1 MNPGSHGRD
10 GNRPPFPVLA
20 TLGPVHFIGIGG
32 AGMLAL
38 AALVAR
44 SGAVVTGSD
53 RNPEMASR
61 TLGPLGIRVTHDD
74 QAEHVSGAAAVVIS
88 AAVKPGHPEL
98 DAAVTAGIPVL
109 KRALALGEWVNRGQ
123 VVAVAGTHG
132 KTTTTAMVTEIL
144 AAAGRDPVG
153 LVGGTVPAWGG
164 NLRAGDSDLYVVE
177 ADEYDRSFH
186 TLQPTVALV
195 TNLEADHLDIY
206 GSLEAVRESF
216 DVFLAG
222 LVPGGTVVVC
232 ADDPGASALLAGLPG
247 PGITYGLSAGT
258 MLRGVEASSDLAGV
272 RARVLENG
280 IDRGELRVA
289 APGLHNLRNALG
301 AAAAARAL
309 GVDWDAIRTGLSRFQ
324 GVRRRFE
331 RLGEVAGV
339 RVVDDYAH
347 HPTEVREALRA
358 ARAAVGA
365 GGRLVAVFQPH
376 LFSRTRDFQAEFGAA
391 LTAADVVWVTDIY
404 PAREAPMEGVTGDL
418 VAQAARERGADV
430 TYHAPLDG
438 LARALAPA
446 LRAGDLVVTMGAG
459 SVERLGAELLA
470 ALGEAR
476 P

>member
-1 MNPGSHGRD
+1 MTAAVERGGD
-10 GNRPPFPVLA
+10 RPPFPDLA
-20 TLGPVHFIGIGG
+20 RQGPVHFVGVGG

-53 RNPEMASR
+53 RNPEAASR
-61 TLGPLGIRVTHDD
+61 TLGPLGIRVTRDD
-74 QAEHVSGAAAVVIS
+74 SAEHVQEAAVVVIS
-88 AAVKPGHPEL
+88 AAVKPGHVEL
-98 DAAVTAGIPVL
+98 DAALAAGVPVL
-109 KRALALGEWVNRGQ
+109 KRAVALGEWVNRGR

-144 AAAGRDPVG
+144 AAAGLDPVG
-153 LVGGTVPAWGG
+153 LVGGTVPAWEG

-186 TLQPTVALV
+186 TLSPTVAVV

-206 GSLEAVRESF
+206 GSLAAVRESF

-222 LVPGGTVVVC
+222 LRPGGTVVIC
-232 ADDPGASALLAGLPG
+232 ADDPGASALLAGLRG
-247 PGITYGLSAGT
+247 PGVTYGLSAGT
-258 MLRGVEASSDLAGV
+258 MVRGVDPSSDLGGV
-272 RARVLENG
+272 RATIVENG
-280 IDRGELRVA
+280 EDRGEFRVA

-309 GVDWDAIRTGLSRFQ
+309 GVEWEAIRTGLSRFR

-331 RLGEVAGV
+331 HLGEVGGV
-339 RVVDDYAH
+339 SVVDDYAH

-358 ARAAVGA
+358 ARAAVPP

-376 LFSRTRDFQAEFGAA
+376 LFSRTLDFHMEFGAA
-391 LTAADVVWVTDIY
+391 LTAADVVWLTDIY
-404 PAREAPMEGVTGDL
+404 PAREAPMEGVTGSL
-418 VAQAARERGADV
+418 VAGAARERGADV
-430 TYHAPLDG
+430 TYHAELDG
-438 LARALAPA
+438 LAAALAPT
-446 LRAGDLVVTMGAG
+446 LRSGDLVVTLGAG
-459 SVERLGAELLA
+459 SIERLGGEILA
-470 ALGEAR
+470 ALREVR